1 MGSVRVAIVGVGNC
15 ASSLVQ
21 GVTYYRNADASA
33 SVPGLMHVQFG
44 PYHVSDVQ
52 FVAAFDVDDKKVGKD
67 LSEAINASE
76 NNTIKICDVP
86 TLGIEVQRGH
96 TLDGLGKY
104 YRLTI
109 DESAAE
115 PVDVV
120 KALREAKADVLVSY
134 LPVGSEEADKFYAQC
149 AIDAGV
155 AFVNALPVFIAS
167 DPEWAAKF
175 EKAGV
180 PIVGDDIKSQVGATI
195 THRVMAKLFEDRGV
209 TLDRT
214 YQLNVGGN
222 MDFKNMLERE
232 RLESKKVSKT
242 QSVTSNLTGELAGK
256 TSDRNVHIGP
266 SDYVAWLDDRKWA
279 YVRLEGRAFGDVPLS
294 LEYKLEVWDSP
305 NSAGIIIDAIR
316 AAKIALDRG
325 IGGPLISASSYLM
338 KSPPVQREDN
348 EGRAKLEAFIAGT
361 EER

>member
-33 SVPGLMHVQFG
+33 RVPGLMHVQFG

-120 KALREAKADVLVSY
+120 AALKEAKADVLVSY

-175 EKAGV
+175 EQAGV

-242 QSVTSNLTGELAGK
+242 QAVTSNLTGDLAGK
-256 TSDRNVHIGP
+256 KDDRNVHIGP

-279 YVRLEGRAFGDVPLS
+279 YVRLEGRAFGDVPLN

-316 AAKIALDRG
+316 AAKIGLDRG

-338 KSPPVQREDN
+338 KSPPVQREDT
-348 EGRAKLEAFIAGT
+348 EGRAKLEAFIAGS

>member
-1 MGSVRVAIVGVGNC
+1 MDSIRVAVIGVGNC
-15 ASSLVQ
+15 ATSLIQ
-21 GVTYYRNADASA
+21 GVQYYRDADPAG
-33 SVPGLMHVQFG
+33 SVPGLMHVKFG
-44 PYHVSDVQ
+44 DYHVSDIE
-52 FVAAFDVDDKKVGKD
+52 FVAAFDVDAKKVGFD
-67 LSEAINASE
+67 LSEATQASE
-76 NNTIKICDVP
+76 NNTIKITDVP
-86 TLGIEVQRGH
+86 PLGITVQRGP

-104 YRLTI
+104 YQQTI
-109 DESAAE
+109 DEADAD

-120 KALREAKADVLVSY
+120 AALKDADADVLVSY
-134 LPVGSEEADKFYAQC
+134 LPVGSEQADKYYAQC

-175 EKAGV
+175 ETAGV

-195 THRVMAKLFEDRGV
+195 THRVLAKLFEDRGV
-209 TLDRT
+209 ALDRT

-242 QSVTSNLTGELAGK
+242 QSVTSNLTGSLAGK
-256 TSDRNVHIGP
+256 VADKNVHIGP

-279 YVRLEGRAFGDVPLS
+279 YVRLEGRAFGDVPLNM
-294 LEYKLEVWDSP
+294 EYKLEVWDSP
-305 NSAGIIIDAIR
+305 NSAGIIIDAVR

-325 IGGPLISASSYLM
+325 IGGPILSASSYFM
-338 KSPPVQREDN
+338 KSPPVQYSDSEARD
-348 EGRAKLEAFIAGT
+348 AVEAFIRGDL
-361 EER
+361 ER

>member
-1 MGSVRVAIVGVGNC
+1 MGSIRVAIVGVGNC

-21 GVTYYRNADASA
+21 GVHYYRDADPTTI
-33 SVPGLMHVQFG
+33 VPGLMHVSFG
-44 PYHVSDVQ
+44 EYHVRDVE

-67 LSEAINASE
+67 LAEAINASE
-76 NNTIKICDVP
+76 NNTIKIADVP
-86 TLGIEVQRGH
+86 TTGVTVQRGT

-109 DESAAE
+109 DESGAE

-120 KALREAKADVLVSY
+120 AALRDAEVDVLVSY
-134 LPVGSEEADKFYAQC
+134 LPVGSEQADKFYAQC

-175 EKAGV
+175 EEAGV
-180 PIVGDDIKSQVGATI
+180 PVIGDDIKSQVGATI
-195 THRVMAKLFEDRGV
+195 THRVLAKLFEDRGV
-209 TLDRT
+209 QLDRT

-232 RLESKKVSKT
+232 RLESKKISKT
-242 QSVTSNLTGELAGK
+242 QAVTSNLTGSLAGK
-256 TSDRNVHIGP
+256 TEDRNVHIGP

-279 YVRLEGRAFGDVPLS
+279 YVRLEGRAFGDVPLN

-316 AAKIALDRG
+316 AAKIAKDRG
-325 IGGPLISASSYLM
+325 VGGALLSASSYLM
-338 KSPPVQREDN
+338 KSPPEQRPDDL
-348 EGRAKLEAFIAGT
+348 GRAKLEAFIRGE